1 MRKNMLQVT
10 LALVATIVAL
20 VTFIVSN
27 VAINV
32 EYANF
37 LWLGIIGA
45 AVYVLISL
53 AKEEITKGTIIAM
66 VMIASLGSVIFI
78 GSSPAF
84 IADKLSKSLSV
95 TSVTDL
101 NITEQRSVTLEMAN
115 KIANKVLGEKHNGI
129 QVSSQ
134 YELNLNNASI
144 QMMGSELMW
153 ILPLDYA
160 GFFKWMEQDSIPG
173 YVLVSAT
180 NTNTQAKLV
189 LDYKIIVSSSA
200 YLMDN
205 IERIVYLKSGLRSV
219 DTHFEIDDN
228 GKPYYISSVQ
238 MPNTWYTDLRTDKI
252 FVTDAQTAEITE
264 FESYETMLAFYPWVD
279 RVQSEERIE
288 DRINYYGSLQD
299 GWLNSIFTQS
309 NVNKVTTYNNQEL
322 WLVNIKGVMHYFTGM
337 TSVNAKDQSLVSGI
351 LVNALSGEAME
362 VSLSGVMD
370 ESGAV
375 SVLDSSL
382 GADSMR
388 WEPVLPMPFF
398 INGEFYWGSSIVSD
412 SGIFQ
417 KTGIVKGDD
426 QSKVYFG
433 RTFEEAVSKIG
444 GKVVTTT
451 SSNEMISVKKVILDK
466 ILAKIAE
473 LEQLKAQLQ

>member
-1 MRKNMLQVT
+1 MEKNILQLVI
-10 LALVATIVAL
+10 AVVATIVAL
-20 VTFIVSN
+20 MTFMLNNI
-27 VAINV
+27 AINI
-32 EYANF
+32 EYNSVLILGMVGSGVYA
-37 LWLGIIGA
+37 LISIEKKEAKGII
-45 AVYVLISL
+45 
-53 AKEEITKGTIIAM
+53 
-66 VMIASLGSVIFI
+66 IASSMMAILGEIIFF
-78 GSSPAF
+78 GSSPVL

-101 NITEQRSVTLEMAN
+101 NITEQRSVTLRMAN

-153 ILPLDYA
+153 VLPLDYA
-160 GFFKWMEQDSIPG
+160 GFFKWMEQSSIPG

-180 NTNTQAKLV
+180 NTNAQAKLV
-189 LDYKIIVSSSA
+189 LDYKITVSSSA

-205 IERIVYLKSGLRSV
+205 IERIVYLKSGLREV
-219 DTHFEIDDN
+219 DTHFEIDDS

-238 MPNTWYTDLRTDKI
+238 TPNTWYTDFRTSKI
-252 FVTDAQTAEITE
+252 FITDAQTAEVKE
-264 FESYETMLAFYPWVD
+264 FENFEEMLKLFPWVD
-279 RVQSEERIE
+279 GVQSGQHIEE
-288 DRINYYGSLQD
+288 RINYYGSLQD

-309 NVNKVTTYNNQEL
+309 NVNKVTTYNNQKL
-322 WLVNIKGVMHYFTGM
+322 WLVNVGGVMHYFTGM

-370 ESGAV
+370 ENGAV

-417 KTGIVKGDD
+417 KAGIVKGDD

-433 RTFEEAVSKIG
+433 ATFEEAVSKIKG
-444 GKVVTTT
+444 GVVTIS
-451 SSNEMISVKKVILDK
+451 SSNEMISVKRDVLDK